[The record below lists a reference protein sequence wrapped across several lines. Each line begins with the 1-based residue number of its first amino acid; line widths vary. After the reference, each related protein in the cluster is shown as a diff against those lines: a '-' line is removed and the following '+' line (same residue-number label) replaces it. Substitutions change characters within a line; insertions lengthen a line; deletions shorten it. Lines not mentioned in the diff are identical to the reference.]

1 MVKIILLLFINFLI
15 NITSDN
21 FYKKN
26 DKISLLVFYETQG
39 FVHEEAIREG
49 KIMMSKIGNQKNY
62 NIIFADNSDL
72 FDGTYLD
79 LSLIHI

>member
-39 FVHEEAIREG
+39 FVHEEAISEG
-49 KIMMSKIGNQKNY
+49 KIMMSKIGNQKKAAVF
-62 NIIFADNSDL
+62 IIN
-72 FDGTYLD
+72 
-79 LSLIHI
+79 